1 MLCAA
6 LGIGLAT
13 AQNHLPDEEN
23 AEANENTGFLA
34 GSLLP
39 NGSILKDVLLPS
51 YDKDLRLT
59 SRVRAEQLVIVDRE
73 TIDAKNMVIEMFDDK
88 DQPNGRVVMKT
99 AHYLRPKNLLTSD
112 EPVSVVTSNLQAD
125 GSGLVFDIDKS
136 RGFLHGPV
144 TAITTID
151 TRTSMNARPVR
162 NALAAG
168 ALLMASTGAVPA
180 QESPKPSTDAERFAE
195 LRLKPEELAK
205 VAEEAATRAP
215 QVKASE
221 ADTDAALETVRGQAE
236 GARITMNGFFQ
247 AAALTS
253 LLAEPVPA
261 TGDVP
266 APVLPPDPQKTTI
279 TSKEGAYFDSAEGLA
294 IFLKDVKVQNPKF
307 QLKGA
312 DELKIFMNAQK
323 PADAK
328 ADGAAGPGKDK
339 AAPDA
344 GDLPK
349 AKPGDKQPK
358 AETVEITPEMAEK
371 MKAAKEAASK
381 LGKAGD
387 SGDFGDIQR
396 LVATGVVEIFYQSD
410 DPKEQPLLASART
423 VVYDLQKEEILLQGG
438 SPWIVKDGKLT
449 RANGNE
455 AFIRIFTKD
464 GQPTKFVT
472 GNQSSFQTEFAT
484 PEDQKK
490 DKDKKKDSKPKER

>member
-1 MLCAA
+1 VPPHRHSPYFAAGSFTRGLLCAA

-13 AQNHLPDEEN
+13 AQNHLPEEEA

-51 YDKDLRLT
+51 YDKNLKLT
-59 SRVRAEQLVIVDRE
+59 STVRAEQLVIVDRE

-88 DQPNGRVVMKT
+88 DQPSGRIAMKT
-99 AHYLRPKNLLTSD
+99 AHYLRPKDLLTSD
-112 EPVSVVTSNLQAD
+112 EPVSVVTSNLKAD

-168 ALLMASTGAVPA
+168 ALLMASTGVVPA
-180 QESPKPSTDAERFAE
+180 QEPPKPSTDAERFAE
-195 LRLKPEELAK
+195 LRLTPADLEKI
-205 VAEEAATRAP
+205 AADATSKKS
-215 QVKASE
+215 QVTATE
-221 ADTDAALETVRGQAE
+221 VDTDAALDTVRGQVE

-253 LLAEPVPA
+253 LLAEPAPA

-266 APVLPPDPQKTTI
+266 APTINPDPQKTTI
-279 TSKEGAYFDSAEGLA
+279 TSKEGAYFDSKEGLA

-312 DELKIFMNAQK
+312 DELKIFMNPEEPDEKPK
-323 PADAK
+323 PAEK
-328 ADGAAGPGKDK
+328 ETKSE
-339 AAPDA
+339 
-344 GDLPK
+344 PK
-349 AKPGDKQPK
+349 
-358 AETVEITPEMAEK
+358 EVTPEMAEK
-371 MKAAKEAASK
+371 MKAAKEAADK

-387 SGDFGDIQR
+387 GGDFGDIQR

-410 DPKEQPLLASART
+410 DPKEPPLLASART
-423 VVYDLQKEEILLQGG
+423 VIYDLQKEEILLQGG

-449 RANGNE
+449 RANGGE
-455 AFIRIFTKD
+455 AYIRIFTKD
-464 GQPTKFVT
+464 RQPTKFVT
-472 GNQSSFQTEFAT
+472 GNQSSFQTEFST
-484 PEDQKK
+484 PEDQKG
-490 DKDKKKDSKPKER
+490 KDKKKDPKPKAR